1 MIRVCR
7 LQFAVAPRIS
17 NTQRVRSAPRCYV
30 GHVRDATPPASR
42 LLPELIVS
50 SSVHAMCASH
60 TLHPPVPVS
69 IPRSSRVSP
78 IGKVS
83 GKTPPESRATCADV
97 NVSVVLQIVVLE
109 IYRAETPWLRAIFF
123 RL

>member
-30 GHVRDATPPASR
+30 GHVRDATPLAPR

-83 GKTPPESRATCADV
+83 GKLRQNRAPLAPMSTF
-97 NVSVVLQIVVLE
+97 VLEIVVLE